1 MRRADPAAGE
11 CYNGGMQATVRTVAV
26 IVIGGMVFSAC
37 ASRRAELEYEK
48 PVTTVW
54 TGKEPPPAP
63 VAPTDTPA
71 TGAAKASAAT
81 RVPVVQATSTT
92 VPRPSSWVRPD
103 PVQKR

>member
-1 MRRADPAAGE
+1 
-11 CYNGGMQATVRTVAV
+11 MQATVRTVAA
-26 IVIGGMVFSAC
+26 IVIGGMLLSAC

-63 VAPTDTPA
+63 VAPTDRPA
-71 TGAAKASAAT
+71 AGAATTAGATT
-81 RVPVVQATSTT
+81 RVPVAQATSTT